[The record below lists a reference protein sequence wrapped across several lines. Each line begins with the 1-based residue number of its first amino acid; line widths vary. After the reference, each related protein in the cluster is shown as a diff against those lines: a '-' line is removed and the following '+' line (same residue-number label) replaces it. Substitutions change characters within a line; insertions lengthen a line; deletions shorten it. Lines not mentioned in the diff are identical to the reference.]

1 MVDIL
6 MPTTD
11 MMDWQPSPVPKRN
24 RRGCTRDE
32 MFSWPLAKPADYA
45 GVIGPQAFLQELI
58 RACDS
63 PPRKP
68 PTAQFFPSS
77 CHSMI
82 FVYADS
88 WGLTGAQARTLA
100 RSRGYAGSR
109 RRGGAQGC
117 GSWSI

>member
-58 RACDS
+58 RKDPSKVARICRLPEARWGPGVWQLEHLRLVV
-63 PPRKP
+63 PPPLDATRP
-68 PTAQFFPSS
+68 R
-77 CHSMI
+77 
-82 FVYADS
+82 V
-88 WGLTGAQARTLA
+88 LA
-100 RSRGYAGSR
+100 
-109 RRGGAQGC
+109 
-117 GSWSI
+117 